1 MGARGVEERLFL
13 SDVEAGS
20 DAAVVARVDEIEP
33 LLECFHR
40 APQKS
45 DLRIEL
51 AQGEIIGGKLRGENQ
66 ANAFEVGG
74 VGLIGGLRGFNGAA
88 ALADEIH
95 FVAHREGEHIAV
107 LRNGAR
113 ERNA

>member
-1 MGARGVEERLFL
+1 
-13 SDVEAGS
+13 
-20 DAAVVARVDEIEP
+20 VARVDEIES
-33 LLECFHR
+33 LLKSFHG

-51 AQGEIIGGKLRGENQ
+51 AQREIVGGEFRVENE

-74 VGLIGGLRGFNGAA
+74 VGLIGGLRGFDGAA

-95 FVAHREGEHIAV
+95 FVAHREGENIIV
-107 LRNGAR
+107 LRYRTR
-113 ERNA
+113 EWNV